1 MEENPRSLLI
11 RLVDELLNHI
21 KCRFKPAYKKVWK
34 IVSPENGI
42 CTNCGETVYNDKGIK
57 NIWLAHMFRI
67 KKEERIV
74 TLNTLIKTI
83 IFKAFIKFFTGI
95 LITVEF

>member
-1 MEENPRSLLI
+1 MVESLPPKKLMSLGLNNKIEGYYMEENPRSLLI

-57 NIWLAHMFRI
+57 NI
-67 KKEERIV
+67 
-74 TLNTLIKTI
+74 
-83 IFKAFIKFFTGI
+83 
-95 LITVEF
+95 